1 MLHQLVKNFWET
13 EDYFNTNSREVTM
26 SQEDKQCLSSLIE
39 ETKLVE
45 GKCQVVMLWK
55 KGNQKV
61 LNNYE
66 AALRRLKPL
75 PRRLQ
80 RNLELFNI

>member
-1 MLHQLVKNFWET
+1 
-13 EDYFNTNSREVTM
+13 M
-26 SQEDKQCLSSLIE
+26 SQEDKQCLSSFIE

-45 GKCQVVMLWK
+45 GKCQVPMLWK

-66 AALRRLKPL
+66 AAPRRLKPL
-75 PRRLQ
+75 PRRL
-80 RNLELFNI
+80 